1 MSQAELFD
9 FPIKELPDRYSIAR
23 SAIYVRMK
31 RLNITPHTQGNR
43 SYINASELELLDELH
58 EFLVEDSSR
67 TIDEFLKRLSS
78 FELNELGLFPKGQL
92 TRKQTQN
99 PTTESVRAVE
109 YNQISKAAHLRER
122 FEFLERASAKRW
134 LLSTSDLAQL
144 MELSPSTVVK
154 HEQLSRWGFSFVK
167 CSERTGREVNWTV
180 KRPSR

>member
-43 SYINASELELLDELH
+43 SYINASELELLDDLH

-67 TIDEFLKRLSS
+67 TIDEFLKSLST
-78 FELNELGLFPKGQL
+78 FALNELGFLPKGQL
-92 TRKQTQN
+92 ARKQTEN
-99 PTTESVRAVE
+99 LTTESVKAVE
-109 YNQISKAAHLRER
+109 YNQGTHAAHLRER
-122 FEFLERASAKRW
+122 FEFLERAEAKGW
-134 LLSTSDLAQL
+134 LLSTSDLAHL
-144 MELSPSTVVK
+144 IGLEPSTVVK

-167 CSERTGREVNWTV
+167 CTERTGREVNWTV
-180 KRPSR
+180 KRPR

>member
-1 MSQAELFD
+1 MNQAELFD

-31 RLNITPHTQGNR
+31 RLNIAPHTQGNR
-43 SYINASELELLDELH
+43 SYINASELELLDDLH

-67 TIDEFLKRLSS
+67 TIDEFLKKLST

-92 TRKQTQN
+92 ARKQTQN
-99 PTTESVRAVE
+99 LTTESVRAVE
-109 YNQISKAAHLRER
+109 YNQGTHAAHLRER

-134 LLSTSDLAQL
+134 LLSTSDLAHL
-144 MELSPSTVVK
+144 IGLSPSTVVK

-167 CSERTGREVNWTV
+167 CTERTGREVNWTV
-180 KRPSR
+180 KRPR